1 MVRTRWL
8 SRKGSGRVRGLRV
21 ISTVAAAALLVA
33 ACSPAGGNQSGSSG
47 TGAPAKASEVRLGV
61 ILPLTGAT
69 AQNGNNARKGTE
81 LAAELINQAGGIK
94 SMGGAT
100 IKLDVVDSTSDATE
114 AANKATQFL
123 TQGTPPLAIMGA
135 YASGLTV
142 TVAQVTERQRVPLL
156 TTAFSDELTSK
167 GYKFLFQLPAKA
179 SVVGQAQMQ
188 YAVDI
193 AKSAG
198 VDLKRAAVVYANNAY
213 GQSQAKGLLDQ
224 ANSMKLEV
232 VLEESY
238 AETITDA
245 GPVAQKILASNP
257 DAIFSVAYVT
267 DGVLLM
273 RALRAAGSTIPVI
286 GGVGGYITPDFK
298 NSLGDLVNGVLSVD
312 TSDPDKYGDFGK
324 AYEAKYNE
332 LTPQE
337 AHDSAAAVYV
347 FAQALENKP
356 TTDPRALA
364 DELHSGTYDLGAAG
378 SMPGGKVKFDETGAN
393 TFAKPL
399 MVQWQEGRL
408 VGVWPPDLVSKKP
421 IWQATH

>member
-1 MVRTRWL
+1 
-8 SRKGSGRVRGLRV
+8 
-21 ISTVAAAALLVA
+21 
-33 ACSPAGGNQSGSSG
+33 
-47 TGAPAKASEVRLGV
+47 VRLGV

>member
-8 SRKGSGRVRGLRV
+8 SRKNSGRVRGLGLM
-21 ISTVAAAALLVA
+21 STVAAAALLVA
-33 ACSPAGGNQSGSSG
+33 ACSPGGGTQSGSSG
-47 TGAPAKASEVRLGV
+47 AGAPAKASEVRLGV